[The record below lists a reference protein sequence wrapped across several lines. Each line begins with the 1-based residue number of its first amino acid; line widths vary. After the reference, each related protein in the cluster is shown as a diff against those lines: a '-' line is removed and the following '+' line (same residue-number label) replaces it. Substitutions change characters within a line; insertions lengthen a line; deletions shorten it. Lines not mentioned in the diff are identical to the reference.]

1 MLLLL
6 VTWRTNCTMLAD
18 YKDRNEEEYEGMNIS
33 LLEEAS
39 VQKADAKPVYCTKFL
54 SDWVCSLRNF
64 KWKVVAGIHQA
75 LVPNEYSWEEV
86 MGSPIIQYAG
96 EAPNW
101 NSNTCSLIDWLISPP
116 SHWLISL
123 CVYCMHGA
131 GGCSLSACS
140 VCIDR
145 LAFERIHGR
154 GSFAWRVES
163 PPAKLRK
170 ECLKRN
176 AWSQESGGKSDRVL
190 DVIIDIGGLP
200 TTDGMALLQI
210 ERYRRFVG
218 PYRTTIQMLFSM
230 FEWPCHWGP
239 LGYPKGIL
247 RLRCWQGC
255 QEGVQRLPSVLGWQP
270 NGLSACR
277 CMLCIPV
284 FGNPFWPGIAHWSSR
299 QSQC

>member
-1 MLLLL
+1 EPLSLGHDVTSLFSLCRDFRRCRVVIPNPIYGGDAGLLHVHNNKKTLAIREQVSVSPGREPGVKNRTSVCKRRPRTFISLRLLLRSSGL
-6 VTWRTNCTMLAD
+6 HIHHIVSD

-96 EAPNW
+96 
-101 NSNTCSLIDWLISPP
+101 
-116 SHWLISL
+116 
-123 CVYCMHGA
+123 
-131 GGCSLSACS
+131 GCSLSACS

-200 TTDGMALLQI
+200 TTDGIIMLPWLL
-210 ERYRRFVG
+210 
-218 PYRTTIQMLFSM
+218 
-230 FEWPCHWGP
+230 C
-239 LGYPKGIL
+239 
-247 RLRCWQGC
+247 
-255 QEGVQRLPSVLGWQP
+255 SVKW
-270 NGLSACR
+270 
-277 CMLCIPV
+277 
-284 FGNPFWPGIAHWSSR
+284 
-299 QSQC
+299 

>member
-1 MLLLL
+1 LCRDFRRCRVVIPNPIYGGDAGLLHVHNNKKTLAIREQVSVSPGREPGVKNRTSVCKRRPRTFISLRLLLRSSGL
-6 VTWRTNCTMLAD
+6 HIHHIVSD

-86 MGSPIIQYAG
+86 MGSPIIQY
-96 EAPNW
+96 
-101 NSNTCSLIDWLISPP
+101 
-116 SHWLISL
+116 
-123 CVYCMHGA
+123 A

-247 RLRCWQGC
+247 RLRC
-255 QEGVQRLPSVLGWQP
+255 
-270 NGLSACR
+270 
-277 CMLCIPV
+277 
-284 FGNPFWPGIAHWSSR
+284 
-299 QSQC
+299 